1 MREKERIFRY
11 LVQNLEVSA
20 TFHYGSTQVCMH
32 RFLILAALL
41 PTAPLSAQALLKDAD
56 REALLDQLDRLRD
69 AAEAKV
75 DARFRVAVAAYRSA
89 LASETATMELYLK
102 CVEKVQFEDQH
113 RKAQDF
119 REWKRRHAEEMGNP
133 ARKAALRHQLN
144 WLLLSLEAASAKGN
158 LSSLRPRVESA
169 LDAIFS
175 DAAKLKGGH
184 GILREGATGSVFARA
199 YEIGGLRIERWPA
212 APGSIS
218 EIFDAVLMPPHRKPD
233 SVNKLRSLWQKR
245 IQYESLAAEH
255 WGEEREG
262 TRVGTRDAMRTPD
275 YERFLAETLPDLQW
289 QMEED
294 LFKAG
299 DEQGAASRMLA
310 HIEKNVTHKKATEW
324 ANSFRKLID
333 PEKEED
339 VPRTGGTA
347 PATAATGGE

>member
-1 MREKERIFRY
+1 M
-11 LVQNLEVSA
+11 QNLQGGA
-20 TFHYGSTQVCMH
+20 ALHYGSTQDCMH

-41 PTAPLSAQALLKDAD
+41 PVAPLSAQALKDAD
-56 REALLDQLDRLRD
+56 REALLEQLDRIRD

-113 RKAQDF
+113 RKSQDF
-119 REWKRRHAEEMGNP
+119 REWKRRHAEEMSSP

-158 LSSLRPRVESA
+158 IASLRPRVESA
-169 LDAIFS
+169 LEAIFS
-175 DAAKLKGGH
+175 DAEKLKGAE

-199 YEIGGLRIERWPA
+199 YDIGGLRIERWPA
-212 APGSIS
+212 APGAIA
-218 EIFDAVLMPPHRKPD
+218 EVFDGVLMPPHRKPD
-233 SVNKLRSLWQKR
+233 SVSKLRELWQRR
-245 IQYESLAAEH
+245 IQYETLAAEH
-255 WGEEREG
+255 WGGEREG
-262 TRVGTRDAMRTPD
+262 NRVGTREAMRSPD

-299 DEQGAASRMLA
+299 DEQGAAARMLA
-310 HIEKNVTHKKATEW
+310 HLEKNVTHKKATAW

-333 PEKEED
+333 PAKEED
-339 VPRTGGTA
+339 TPRVGNP
-347 PATAATGGE
+347 PATAANGGE